1 MAAVTSRGYVGILK
15 SVCMTQIEV
24 APRVYFNYSPSVEH
38 LVLLG
43 AFFCVLLQSHA
54 KPIICMLACKDDR
67 FYMASYTNEE
77 MRSIFEFV
85 SAIARKTNR
94 IAKPCKQKGGMYD
107 PDITRR
113 SKENS

>member
-43 AFFCVLLQSHA
+43 AFF
-54 KPIICMLACKDDR
+54 
-67 FYMASYTNEE
+67 
-77 MRSIFEFV
+77 V
-85 SAIARKTNR
+85 SAIARKTKE
-94 IAKPCKQKGGMYD
+94 IAEPCKQKGGMYD